1 MKTLKIFFLLL
12 VLVCAGS
19 SFGQN
24 SSGALLTPKEEY
36 EKIGEAPLPVGTI
49 NQLQSVDLS
58 TYMPP
63 AGNQGNQNS
72 CVAWAVAYA
81 NYSYLNKLNN
91 NNQCDYIDNNCL
103 FSPSFIY
110 NQINGG
116 QNRGTFFQDA
126 FAIMQ
131 TQGVAPL
138 STMPYLVNNYSIQPS
153 NQAREIAK
161 NYKIGKYLSVSGFGK
176 NTAEETKAFLSKGF
190 PVIVSVKVDNYLKK
204 PANSFFS
211 TPYVWWQIQGPIEN
225 MGHAIVVVGYDDTTK
240 LFKFINSYGTTWGN
254 NGYGYIHYNLF
265 NTVVNEAYITMP
277 LKNIAPNL
285 ERLVDRKGLAL
296 DANDVSNGLYFKID
310 TVEHVP
316 VGNYPPNILPT
327 LNFTFRGQLRVP
339 KGLANRLQVAVYF
352 YFDNGNGEKGLPVAS
367 TNPLYRTISGQ
378 ACAAAPEI
386 NLPFNSDFTTPFY
399 ISMNYYSLDV
409 PKGYPYNPIYTKL
422 IAEPVLLI
430 DGFPLRK
437 AELHRFFVQL

>member
-1 MKTLKIFFLLL
+1 MKTLKKLFLFLAL
-12 VLVCAGS
+12 TVAGNG
-19 SFGQN
+19 FGQN
-24 SSGALLTPKEEY
+24 LSGALPTPKEEY
-36 EKIGEAPLPVGTI
+36 EKIGEAPLPVGTV

-91 NNQCDYIDNNCL
+91 NQCDYTDNNCL

-116 QNRGTFFQDA
+116 LNKGTFFQDA

-138 STMPYLVNNYSIQPS
+138 SAMPYIANNYTILPS
-153 NQAREIAK
+153 NQAKEIAK
-161 NYKIGKYLSVSGFGK
+161 NYKIGKYLSISGFGK

-190 PVIVSVKVDNYLKK
+190 PVIISVKVDNYLKK
-204 PANSFFS
+204 PANSPFP
-211 TPYVWWQIQGPIEN
+211 TPYVWWQIQGSIEN
-225 MGHAIVVVGYDDTTK
+225 MGHAIVVVGYDDNTK
-240 LFKFINSYGTTWGN
+240 LFKFINSYGTAWGN

-277 LKNIAPNL
+277 LKNIASNL
-285 ERLVDRKGLAL
+285 VNLVDRKGLAL
-296 DANDVSNGLYFKID
+296 DNNDISNGLYFKID

-316 VGNYPPNILPT
+316 VGNYPPNILPS
-327 LNFTFRGQLRVP
+327 LNFTFKGQLQVP
-339 KGLANRLQVAVYF
+339 KGLGSRLQVAVYF
-352 YFDNGNGEKGLPVAS
+352 YLDKGNGEKGPAVAS
-367 TNPLYRTISGQ
+367 TNPLYRTINGQ

-386 NLPFNSDFTTPFY
+386 NLPVNSDFTTPFY

-409 PKGYPYNPIYTKL
+409 PKGYPYKPVYTKL

-437 AELHRFFVQL
+437 ADLHPFYVQL